1 MENQNNL
8 DDLNESD
15 YEEFEEEIEED
26 WYESSDDDERIVNLN
41 NFVAEMGADQ
51 DLLELDIFLAEI
63 ETDQRRFNLDEV
75 LNHIDNDNGRNI
87 RYYIND
93 IKQNTNA
100 ILETIKNDILENLNT
115 EYTDDPNLR
124 EDQNNERRKNF
135 KNESLYQL
143 KISLNQK
150 SNDILVFYNTFLK
163 AVRQGGNEII
173 FADLSFFNEEITKI
187 RNNMSLNKDIID
199 LIKDKVSEKILIE
212 KIEDDLIATLYKI
225 MITNIERNPPEIMF
239 LYDDFSAR
247 IQEFKNYNNI
257 DFLNAKEEIKNDS
270 QLTIIGKKELLFE
283 INKVIEYKKKRE
295 KEIINSELDGIIQ
308 TILIVPI
315 TIPNIDDI
323 FDLIRFFIDPIIIE
337 LKDTEFIEFILDT
350 FIEYCIQLLTIQSSQ
365 FFTNIVRDNNILRG
379 NNLLKIL
386 GNDRIDYFIK
396 SSIQNNKGFNVL
408 KYGSF
413 ELKRNIDFID
423 SVINSRNWNWYDDE
437 INNDYDLVRSFIL
450 IDGMNLRYAS
460 ENLKKNKY
468 LSLLALKNESDRNRI
483 INIIELINPGILLNH
498 HFMREAVENND
509 NIFTIF
515 KNEFNHYNNIKFI
528 RINGNKILTT
538 RQKVYNRIFN
548 HPYNYDNLN
557 VLSEIQIDIE
567 LIFKIEEFYNFY
579 LTNPYTEQ
587 EMNNYLANPNENSTF
602 IHNDENLNINLN
614 KFYINFLNNL
624 TSIPEKVSIEERE
637 KRVNFFN
644 NLYNHSVERDYIE
657 ISNLLDLKLAKLLL
671 NPISETN
678 SI

>member
-557 VLSEIQIDIE
+557 VLSEIEIDIE